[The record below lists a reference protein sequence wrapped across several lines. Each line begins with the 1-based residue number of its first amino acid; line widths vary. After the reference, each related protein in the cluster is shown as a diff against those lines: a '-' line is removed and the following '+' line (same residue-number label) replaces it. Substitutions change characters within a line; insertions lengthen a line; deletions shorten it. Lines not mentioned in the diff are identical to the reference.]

1 MSSSSSA
8 LERTVNKVLAQTEAE
23 LVKQLDSAYEESI
36 NNLESSKAKLQDEY
50 QKILNGSKKQAEN
63 LKRQIVGS
71 SRLAARNKQLLLIE
85 TSVNDAFENA
95 KAKLASSN
103 KQQNYRDLLLKMIES
118 SISAIES
125 DNVIIECNKNDYS
138 IVKDSI
144 KNLRDDKSR
153 VTLSDQP
160 INVIGGIRVKSGDG
174 SVTYDNTLDSRIER
188 LKPLIRKHIVQMFRG
203 ERTTE
208 W

>member
-50 QKILNGSKKQAEN
+50 QRILNGAKKQAEN

-203 ERTTE
+203 ERITE

>member
-8 LERTVNKVLAQTEAE
+8 LERTVNKVLAQTEAD
-23 LVKQLDSAYEESI
+23 LIKQLDYAYEESI

-50 QKILNGSKKQAEN
+50 QRIVNGAKKQAEN

-85 TSVNDAFENA
+85 TSVNEAFENA
-95 KAKLASSN
+95 KAKLATSD
-103 KQQNYRDLLLKMIES
+103 KQQNYRDLLTKMLEGS
-118 SISAIES
+118 VSAIES
-125 DNVIIECNKNDYS
+125 ENVIVECNKNDNN
-138 IVKDSI
+138 IVKESI
-144 KNLRDDKSR
+144 KNLRDKRSR
-153 VTLSDQP
+153 VALSEQP
-160 INVIGGIRVKSGDG
+160 INVIGGIRVKSVDG

-203 ERTTE
+203 ERITE

>member
-8 LERTVNKVLAQTEAE
+8 LERTVNKVLAQTEAD
-23 LVKQLDSAYEESI
+23 LIKQLDYAYEESI

-50 QKILNGSKKQAEN
+50 QRIVNGAKKQAEN

-85 TSVNDAFENA
+85 TSVNEAFENA
-95 KAKLASSN
+95 KAKLATSD
-103 KQQNYRDLLLKMIES
+103 KQQNYRDLLTKMLEGS
-118 SISAIES
+118 VSAIES
-125 DNVIIECNKNDYS
+125 ENVIVECNKNDNN
-138 IVKDSI
+138 IVKESI
-144 KNLRDDKSR
+144 KNLRDKRSR
-153 VTLSDQP
+153 VALSEQP
-160 INVIGGIRVKSGDG
+160 INVIGGIRVKSVDG

-188 LKPLIRKHIVQMFRG
+188 LKPLIRKRIVQMFRG
-203 ERTTE
+203 ERITE

>member
-23 LVKQLDSAYEESI
+23 LIKQLDYAYEESI
-36 NNLESSKAKLQDEY
+36 NNLESSRAKLQDEY
-50 QKILNGSKKQAEN
+50 QRIVNGAKKQAEN

-85 TSVNDAFENA
+85 TSVNEAFENA
-95 KAKLASSN
+95 KAKLASSY
-103 KQQNYRDLLLKMIES
+103 KQQNYRDLLTKMVEGSVSAMES
-118 SISAIES
+118 ES
-125 DNVIIECNKNDYS
+125 VIVECNENDYN

-144 KNLRDDKSR
+144 KNLRDKRSR
-153 VTLSDQP
+153 VALSDQP
-160 INVIGGIRVKSGDG
+160 ISVIGGIRVKSVDG

-188 LKPLIRKHIVQMFRG
+188 LKPLIRKRIVQMFRG
-203 ERTTE
+203 ERITE

>member
-8 LERTVNKVLAQTEAE
+8 LERTVNKVLAQTEAD
-23 LVKQLDSAYEESI
+23 LIKQLDYAYEESI

-50 QKILNGSKKQAEN
+50 QRIVNGAKKQAEN

-85 TSVNDAFENA
+85 MSVNEAFENA
-95 KAKLASSN
+95 KAKLATSD
-103 KQQNYRDLLLKMIES
+103 KQQNYRDLLTKMLEGS
-118 SISAIES
+118 VSAIES
-125 DNVIIECNKNDYS
+125 ENVIVECNKNDNN
-138 IVKDSI
+138 IVKESI
-144 KNLRDDKSR
+144 KNLLDKRSR
-153 VTLSDQP
+153 VALSEQP
-160 INVIGGIRVKSGDG
+160 INVIGGIRVKSVDG

-188 LKPLIRKHIVQMFRG
+188 LKPLIRKRIVQMFRG
-203 ERTTE
+203 ERITE

>member
-23 LVKQLDSAYEESI
+23 LIKQLDYAYEESI
-36 NNLESSKAKLQDEY
+36 KNLESSKAKMQDEY
-50 QKILNGSKKQAEN
+50 QRIINGAKKQAEN
-63 LKRQIVGS
+63 IKRQIVGS

-85 TSVNDAFENA
+85 TSVNEAFENA
-95 KAKLASSN
+95 KAKLASSYN
-103 KQQNYRDLLLKMIES
+103 QQNYKDLLSKMLEGS
-118 SISAIES
+118 VSAIES
-125 DNVIIECNKNDYS
+125 ENVIVECNKNDYN

-144 KNLRDDKSR
+144 KNLRDKRSR
-153 VTLSDQP
+153 VALSDQP
-160 INVIGGIRVKSGDG
+160 INVIGGIRVKSVDG

-203 ERTTE
+203 ERITE

>member
-50 QKILNGSKKQAEN
+50 QRILNGSKKQAEN

-144 KNLRDDKSR
+144 KNLRDDKCR

-203 ERTTE
+203 ERITE

>member
-50 QKILNGSKKQAEN
+50 QRILNGSKKQAEN

-125 DNVIIECNKNDYS
+125 DNVIIECNKNDHS

-203 ERTTE
+203 ERITE

>member
-23 LVKQLDSAYEESI
+23 LIKQLDYAYEESI
-36 NNLESSKAKLQDEY
+36 KNLESSKAKMQDEY
-50 QKILNGSKKQAEN
+50 QRIVNGAKKQAEN
-63 LKRQIVGS
+63 IKRQIVGS

-85 TSVNDAFENA
+85 TSVNEAFENA
-95 KAKLASSN
+95 KAKLASSYN
-103 KQQNYRDLLLKMIES
+103 QQNYKDLLSKMLEGS
-118 SISAIES
+118 VSAIES
-125 DNVIIECNKNDYS
+125 ENVIVECNKNDYN

-144 KNLRDDKSR
+144 KNLRDKRSR
-153 VTLSDQP
+153 VALSDQP
-160 INVIGGIRVKSGDG
+160 INVIGGIRVKSVDG

-203 ERTTE
+203 ERITE

>member
-23 LVKQLDSAYEESI
+23 LIKQLDYAYEESI
-36 NNLESSKAKLQDEY
+36 KNLESSKAKMQDEY
-50 QKILNGSKKQAEN
+50 QRIVNGAKKQAEN
-63 LKRQIVGS
+63 IKRQIVGS

-85 TSVNDAFENA
+85 TSVNEAFENA
-95 KAKLASSN
+95 KAKLASSYN
-103 KQQNYRDLLLKMIES
+103 QQNYKDLLSKMLEGS
-118 SISAIES
+118 VSAIES
-125 DNVIIECNKNDYS
+125 ENVIVECNKNDYN

-144 KNLRDDKSR
+144 KNLRDKRSR
-153 VTLSDQP
+153 VALSDQP
-160 INVIGGIRVKSGDG
+160 INVIGGIRVKSVDG

-188 LKPLIRKHIVQMFRG
+188 LKPLIRKRIVQMFRG
-203 ERTTE
+203 ERITE